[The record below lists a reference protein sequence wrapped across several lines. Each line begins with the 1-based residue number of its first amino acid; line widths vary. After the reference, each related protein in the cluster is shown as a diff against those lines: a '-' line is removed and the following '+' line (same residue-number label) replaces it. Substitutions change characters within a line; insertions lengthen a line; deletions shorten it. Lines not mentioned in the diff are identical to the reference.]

1 MNVIIEGLCTA
12 MKTDSA
18 FVRNSVLKELN
29 PILFSLF
36 PFVSVIFPF
45 PLSWEKDSKKK
56 NKFFS
61 IPFYFLQHA
70 LRITVILQY
79 M

>member
-56 NKFFS
+56 K
-61 IPFYFLQHA
+61 
-70 LRITVILQY
+70 
-79 M
+79 

>member
-45 PLSWEKDSKKK
+45 PISWEKDSKKK
-56 NKFFS
+56 KFFS
-61 IPFYFLQHA
+61 IPFYFFQHA
-70 LRITVILQY
+70 LRITVILQC